1 MTTASLLVVGLLSG
15 SCCKHSVRE
24 QERSP
29 SGEWIALVTVTDCGA
44 LSDYGTGVTLR
55 RTRGWFARDKVVV
68 GVIGS
73 QSVGITWRDAD
84 TLHVYLPS
92 SAKER
97 DFVDQKV
104 VNRHEEVDGVHIEYT
119 QL

>member
-1 MTTASLLVVGLLSG
+1 MTGASLLLLGLLAT
-15 SCCKHSVRE
+15 SCCKHSVLE
-24 QERSP
+24 QDRSP
-29 SGEWIALVTVTDCGA
+29 SGEWVALVTATDCGA

-55 RTRGWFARDKVVV
+55 RTRGWLTRDKLVV

-73 QSVGITWRDAD
+73 HSVGLEWRDAR
-84 TLHVYLPS
+84 TLRVYLPDS
-92 SAKER
+92 TRER

-104 VNRHEEVDGVHIEYT
+104 VNRHQEVDGVHIEYT